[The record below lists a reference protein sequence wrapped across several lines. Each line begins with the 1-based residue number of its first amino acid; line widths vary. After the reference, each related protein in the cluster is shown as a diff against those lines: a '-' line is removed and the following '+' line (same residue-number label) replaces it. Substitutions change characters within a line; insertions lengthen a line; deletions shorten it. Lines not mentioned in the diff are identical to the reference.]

1 MSHTLKCEVAFK
13 SPDDITAT
21 CRELKLPVPVRGK
34 VTLYDGKTL
43 EDAFSVQLPGW
54 RHPVAID
61 AKTGEAFYDN
71 YGGSWGHQK
80 ELDRLKQHYA
90 ANVATRTAVRQGH
103 RVQRVIAANGSI
115 RLQISAQ

>member
-13 SPDDITAT
+13 SPEDIAAT
-21 CRELKLPVPVRGK
+21 CRELQLPLPTRGK
-34 VTLYDGKTL
+34 VRLHDGKTL
-43 EDAFSVQLPGW
+43 EDAFAVQLPGW

-71 YGGSWGHQK
+71 YNGRWGEQSQ
-80 ELDRLKQHYA
+80 LDRLKQHYA

-103 RVQRVIAANGSI
+103 RVQRVIAANGTI
-115 RLQISAQ
+115 QLRISAQ